1 MIRLLAATV
10 LCALPMS
17 LLAKEPL
24 PEKFEIEGE
33 VLTYDTEQHGGE
45 MRDEDI
51 GLLKKVLS
59 THSGITELR
68 LNSTGGSVYAGSEMA
83 WIVMDY
89 GLNTQVDGEC
99 ISACVD
105 LFLAGKRRRMTL
117 GSKLG
122 FHHRSWGA
130 EAVQKYY
137 REWRKRKDWA
147 TPFEFGSWIYSDTQT
162 EIYEHLTYMLERG
175 VEPGFAISTMQA
187 ESSDEWYPSRLQL
200 IAAGVLREDVAQD

>member
-1 MIRLLAATV
+1 MIRTLFV
-10 LCALPMS
+10 CVFMIFPHS
-17 LLAKEPL
+17 GFAKEPL
-24 PEKFEIEGE
+24 SEKFQVKGA
-33 VLTYDTEQHGGE
+33 VLIYDTEKQHGE
-45 MRDEDI
+45 IRDEDI
-51 GLLKKVLS
+51 ATLKKTL
-59 THSGITELR
+59 TAHPEITELR

-89 GLNTQVDGEC
+89 ELDTQVDGEC

-162 EIYEHLTYMLERG
+162 EIYEHLTYMLARG
-175 VEPGFAISTMQA
+175 VEPGFAIKTMQA
-187 ESSDEWYPSRLQL
+187 VSSDEWYPSRLQL
-200 IAAGVLREDVAQD
+200 IASGVLREDDTQD

>member
-1 MIRLLAATV
+1 MIRLITAGFCVVLPLSAMAKDPVSETFELNGTV
-10 LCALPMS
+10 L
-17 LLAKEPL
+17 
-24 PEKFEIEGE
+24 I
-33 VLTYDTEQHGGE
+33 YDTEKQKGE

-51 GLLKKVLS
+51 DALKRVLS
-59 THSGITELR
+59 ENTGITELS

-89 GLNTQVDGEC
+89 GLDTRVDGEC

-122 FHHRSWGA
+122 FHHRSWRA

-162 EIYEHLTYMLERG
+162 EIYEHLIYLVERG
-175 VEPGFAISTMQA
+175 VEPGFAIKTMQA
-187 ESSDEWYPSRLQL
+187 QSSEEWYPTRLEL
-200 IAAGVLREDVAQD
+200 IAAGVLREDAQKD